1 MIEAL
6 REFAIRLF
14 ADVDNK
20 SFKEVSA
27 TVDETSKS
35 VSDFASNVIGALTAG
50 AFALAVKET
59 VDKFNALSDAASRM
73 GGVTATELD
82 RIGYV
87 AGRTGSDAETAAE
100 SFEELSKMV
109 GEAAIGVGGGVGF
122 FEDYGLQAKKADGTV
137 KTATEVFEELK
148 AKSKDWTESQKSAML
163 QQAGM
168 DKSLVGLL
176 SADTAEIEKEYDTRT
191 KLLGV
196 NADEMGAM
204 SADFNDHLGRMN
216 RSFSDVLTA
225 VIVRI
230 LPPITDAFKLVTKW
244 ITYSGDTIVKIIEPF
259 TFVIRTMVRMVNGAL
274 IGLSSFIDLFGGLPA
289 YVGLAVG
296 AMKTFNMVMSAS
308 PLVKFITLVS
318 AVISVIGLL
327 IDDFRTAREGGES
340 FFKFWNEPWIDKFLK
355 SGENLLAFFGNL
367 GDAILGFGGT
377 ISGALKGIFTGDFS
391 DYEKYSEKLVNGIK
405 GMWSSLV
412 DWFFNL
418 WGGLAG
424 GLEHTFKS
432 FFPDAHE
439 AVNDFEKAFREGA
452 EAIVNG
458 ISDFI
463 DNGLSKIGERVTSWV
478 SGIGDKIKGAFNG
491 VANFFGFGDD
501 KGGGVLDSKYAN
513 TAGAIPVG
521 STAHQAV
528 TNNVNNTVNQSFN
541 VANRET
547 ATYIAKD
554 STKRTMGVAW

>member
-1 MIEAL
+1 MIEAI

-148 AKSKDWTESQKSAML
+148 AKSKDWTEAQKSAML

-168 DKSLVGLL
+168 DKSLVGML
-176 SADTAEIEKEYDTRT
+176 SADTDLIAQEYDKRT
-191 KLLGV
+191 QSLGI
-196 NADEMGAM
+196 NADEVGAM

-216 RSFSDVLTA
+216 RSFQDVLTA

-230 LPPITDAFKLVTKW
+230 LPPITDAFKTVTKW
-244 ITYSGDTIVKIIEPF
+244 ITYSGDTIIKIIEPF

-296 AMKTFNMVMSAS
+296 AMKAFNMVMSAS
-308 PLVKFITLVS
+308 PLVKFITLAS

-340 FFKFWNEPWIDKFLK
+340 FFKFWKEPWIDSFLK
-355 SGENLLAFFGNL
+355 AGERLMSFFDHLKGVLFDSGNRVEHLVDAFFEL
-367 GDAILGFGGT
+367 GKAIFRDAW
-377 ISGALKGIFTGDFS
+377 D
-391 DYEKYSEKLVNGIK
+391 
-405 GMWSSLV
+405 
-412 DWFFNL
+412 
-418 WGGLAG
+418 GLAG
-424 GLEHTFKS
+424 GLEHIFKS

-501 KGGGVLDSKYAN
+501 KGGGVLDSKYAT

>member
-1 MIEAL
+1 MIETL
-6 REFAIRLF
+6 REFAIKLS

-20 SFKEVSA
+20 SFKEVTD
-27 TVDETSKS
+27 TVDETAQS
-35 VSDFASNVIGALTAG
+35 VSDFATNLVGALTAG
-50 AFALAVKET
+50 AFAMAVKET
-59 VDKFNALSDAASRM
+59 VDRFNAISDAASRM

-168 DKSLVGLL
+168 DKSLVGML
-176 SADTAEIEKEYDTRT
+176 SSDTTEIEKEYDTRT

-225 VIVRI
+225 VVVRI

-244 ITYSGDTIVKIIEPF
+244 ITNSGDTIVKIIDPF
-259 TFVIRTMVRMVNGAL
+259 TKVLRVMVRMVNGAL
-274 IGLSSFIDLFGGLPA
+274 VTIGGLIDLFGGMPA
-289 YVGLAVG
+289 YIGLAVV
-296 AMKTFNMVMSAS
+296 AWKAFNAVMSAS
-308 PLVKFITLVS
+308 PLAKFIMLAS
-318 AVISVIGLL
+318 AVASAIGLL
-327 IDDFRTAREGGES
+327 IDDFQVAREGGRS
-340 FFKFWNEPWIDKFLK
+340 FFKFWNLPFFDSFLK
-355 SGENLLAFFGNL
+355 AGESVSNFFGH
-367 GDAILGFGGT
+367 
-377 ISGALKGIFTGDFS
+377 LKGVLLDSGNRLENFKALWDDLSTF
-391 DYEKYSEKLVNGIK
+391 LL
-405 GMWSSLV
+405 SLW
-412 DWFFNL
+412 D
-418 WGGLAG
+418 GLAG
-424 GLEHTFKS
+424 GLEHVFKS

-439 AVNDFEKAFREGA
+439 AISEFGKSFEEGA
-452 EAIVNG
+452 NAIVQM

-463 DNGLSKIGERVTSWV
+463 DNGLSKIGEKVTSWI

-513 TAGAIPVG
+513 SAGAIPVG

>member
-1 MIEAL
+1 MIEAI

-148 AKSKDWTESQKSAML
+148 AKSKDWTEAQKSAML

-168 DKSLVGLL
+168 DKSLVGML
-176 SADTAEIEKEYDTRT
+176 SADTDLIAQEYDKRT
-191 KLLGV
+191 QSLGI
-196 NADEMGAM
+196 NADEVGAM

-216 RSFSDVLTA
+216 RSFQDVLTA

-230 LPPITDAFKLVTKW
+230 LPPITDAFKTVTKW
-244 ITYSGDTIVKIIEPF
+244 ITYSGDTIIKIIEPF

-274 IGLSSFIDLFGGLPA
+274 IGLSSFIDLFGDLPA

-308 PLVKFITLVS
+308 PLVKFITLAS

-340 FFKFWNEPWIDKFLK
+340 FFKFWKEPWIDSFLK
-355 SGENLLAFFGNL
+355 AGERLMSFFDHLKGVLFDSGNRVEHLVDAFFEL
-367 GDAILGFGGT
+367 GKAIFRDAW
-377 ISGALKGIFTGDFS
+377 D
-391 DYEKYSEKLVNGIK
+391 
-405 GMWSSLV
+405 
-412 DWFFNL
+412 
-418 WGGLAG
+418 GLAG
-424 GLEHTFKS
+424 GLEHIFKS

-439 AVNDFEKAFREGA
+439 AISEFEKAFSEGA
-452 EAIVNG
+452 TAIVNG

-463 DNGLSKIGERVTSWV
+463 DNGLSKIGDKVTSWI
-478 SGIGDKIKGAFNG
+478 SGIGDKIKGSFNG

-501 KGGGVLDSKYAN
+501 NGGGVLDSKYAN

-547 ATYIAKD
+547 ASYIAKD

>member
-274 IGLSSFIDLFGGLPA
+274 IGLSSFIDLFGDLPA

-308 PLVKFITLVS
+308 PLVKFITLAS

-340 FFKFWNEPWIDKFLK
+340 FFKFWKEPWIDSFLK
-355 SGENLLAFFGNL
+355 AGERLMSFFDHLKGVLFDSGNRVEHLVDAFFEL
-367 GDAILGFGGT
+367 GKAIFRDAW
-377 ISGALKGIFTGDFS
+377 D
-391 DYEKYSEKLVNGIK
+391 
-405 GMWSSLV
+405 
-412 DWFFNL
+412 
-418 WGGLAG
+418 GLAG
-424 GLEHTFKS
+424 GLEHIFKS

-439 AVNDFEKAFREGA
+439 AISEFEKAFSEGA
-452 EAIVNG
+452 TAIVNG

-463 DNGLSKIGERVTSWV
+463 DNGLSKIGDKVTSWI
-478 SGIGDKIKGAFNG
+478 SGIGDKIKGSFNG

-501 KGGGVLDSKYAN
+501 NGGGVLDSKYAN

-547 ATYIAKD
+547 ASYIAKD